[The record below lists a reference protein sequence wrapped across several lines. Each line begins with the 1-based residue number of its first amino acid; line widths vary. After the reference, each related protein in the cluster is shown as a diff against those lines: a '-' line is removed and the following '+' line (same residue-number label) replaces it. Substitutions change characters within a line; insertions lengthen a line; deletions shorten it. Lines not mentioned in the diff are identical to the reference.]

1 MNPLRRYNPSAMDW
15 WMLARVLKIL
25 GGICLAGALVY
36 AIVSAIRSK
45 TRRRKQ
51 RLEEKQRHERET
63 LERMHD
69 VLKERSAPE
78 SGKPKD

>member
-1 MNPLRRYNPSAMDW
+1 MNSLRRYNRSAMDW
-15 WMLARVLKIL
+15 WMLARLLKVL

-36 AIVSAIRSK
+36 ALVKAMRSK
-45 TRRRKQ
+45 SSRRKQ

-69 VLKERSAPE
+69 VLKERGAPE
-78 SGKPKD
+78 SSKPKD